1 MKTKLKTLL
10 MTVVLLLSFS
20 LPAFAVSA
28 RDQGVDWSVYQG
40 ANGKF
45 GYSTDKF
52 MISQVGGAYGNSY
65 LDQATYKTQ
74 VASAIAA
81 GKRAHTYI
89 WDQVGSSLA
98 LQKAA
103 MDHFLPLVQTPKGS
117 IVALDYEAGATSDK
131 SANTQAIRYGLQ
143 RIKDAGY
150 TPVLYSGAYYLKQY
164 INYQALV
171 DQFGAIIW
179 VASYAS
185 YNVAP
190 VPNYNYFPS
199 MNGVALWQFTS
210 TYIAGS
216 LDGSVDLT
224 GITNNGYQ
232 KATTTNTGKV
242 IVKPATTTSAVLA
255 GQTANTVKKAAIQAG
270 DKVKVNFGTKTW
282 SNGVPMP
289 SWVPGTT
296 YTIQQVSGNNVL
308 LAGILSWISK
318 SNVEILQTASQAKAT
333 SSSSVYV
340 VRSGDTLSGIAAKYG
355 TTYLK
360 LAAINGIK
368 SPYWIYVGQRLTV
381 SGSARAVS
389 NSQYYTVRSDDTLGA
404 IALKYG
410 TTYQKLAS
418 LNGLKN
424 ANVIYV
430 GEKLRVK

>member
-1 MKTKLKTLL
+1 

-40 ANGKF
+40 TNGKF
-45 GYSTDKF
+45 GYSSDKF
-52 MISQVGGAYGNSY
+52 VISQVGGAYGNAY
-65 LDQATYKTQ
+65 IDQSTYRSQ

-81 GKRAHTYI
+81 GKRSHSYI

-103 MDHFLPLVQTPKGS
+103 MDHFLPLIQTPKGS
-117 IVALDYEAGATSDK
+117 IVALDYEAGASADK
-131 SANTQAIRYGLQ
+131 AANTSAIAYGLQ

-171 DQFGAIIW
+171 DQFGSILW

-185 YNVAP
+185 YDVVS
-190 VPNYNYFPS
+190 VPNYGYFPS
-199 MNGVALWQFTS
+199 LNGVAIWQFTS
-210 TYIAGS
+210 NYVAGG

-224 GITNNGYQ
+224 GITNDGYG
-232 KATTTNTGKV
+232 KTTTSSTGKV
-242 IVKPATTTSAVLA
+242 TVQPSTSSSSVKA
-255 GQTANTVKKAAIQAG
+255 GQAANEVKKAAIKVG
-270 DKVKVNFGTKTW
+270 DKIKVNFGTKTW
-282 SNGVPMP
+282 ANGVSMP
-289 SWVPGTT
+289 SWVAGST

-318 SNVEILQTASQAKAT
+318 SNVEILQTASQAKTTT
-333 SSSSVYV
+333 STGTYTVK
-340 VRSGDTLSGIAAKYG
+340 SGDTLSGIAVNYG

-360 LAAINGIK
+360 LAAINAIK
-368 SPYWIYVGQRLTV
+368 SPYTIYVGEKLNL
-381 SGSARAVS
+381 SGSTATSTAT
-389 NSQYYTVRSDDTLGA
+389 YYTVRSGDNLSS
-404 IALKYG
+404 IASRYG
-410 TTYQKLAS
+410 TTYQAIAS

-424 ANVIYV
+424 ANYIYA
-430 GEKLRVK
+430 GEKLRIK